1 MGVVKYPTLSAVKPL
16 LYKLVNRTL
25 AVKVSDSKVAK
36 KVKLEIKRD
45 LQERHSTPT
54 VARIL
59 NIATFLDP
67 RYKEFP
73 FSPLTP
79 ARGVH

>member
-54 VARIL
+54 VTRNYDESMDL
-59 NIATFLDP
+59 MKSQSC
-67 RYKEFP
+67 RV
-73 FSPLTP
+73 S
-79 ARGVH
+79 